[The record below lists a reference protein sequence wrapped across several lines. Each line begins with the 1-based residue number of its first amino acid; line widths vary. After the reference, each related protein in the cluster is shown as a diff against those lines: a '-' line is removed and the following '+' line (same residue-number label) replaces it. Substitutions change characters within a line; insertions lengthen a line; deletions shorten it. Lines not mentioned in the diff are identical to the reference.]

1 MVSDED
7 GQAGLRSAPGPGSG
21 TADGPGSGAGG
32 PGASGADGGR
42 PTRPER
48 SRRTKVVAGVCGGIA
63 RHYDVDPVILRV
75 PLAVLSAIG
84 GLGLLLYG
92 FAWLL
97 LPLEGEDENEAKRL
111 LSGRVE
117 GPGLA
122 AVLFTLAGSGLML
135 SSLGNNGRSMSFS
148 ILVLAAVA
156 AGVHWS
162 QRRRRQDAPREAEPG
177 HPDAGPQAPPEAQAP
192 PVPNA
197 PSWWREP
204 LTKDPNAQDTGY
216 LWGPADAYPQGR
228 EPTPAGGVPTA
239 GHGAHPWPG
248 LPPGSRPPGSGPPG
262 SGPLDP
268 FRPPGSGL
276 PGSGPPLR
284 RGWRGWRLGWAIVP
298 AAALAGWIGVA
309 ANWDGDS
316 LSTALVTG
324 LACALAVLGLGLA
337 VGSFVGRVGA
347 GTVMVAVM
355 TAGLLAGSAALPED
369 LSTSWSSTRWAPAT
383 AADVRPAYDLGSGEG
398 VLDLSGLD
406 LAEDQTVSSEVSAGV
421 GELRVIVPE
430 NARLVLDLDIVVGE
444 YRLTGGSFDG
454 DGGGNGGGVG
464 LTETV
469 TVEPRGDAEPRG
481 TIRLGVDLVLGEVV
495 VDQAIVEP
503 APAPQPPDEPA
514 DASAEQALGRPDREG
529 ARL

>member
-7 GQAGLRSAPGPGSG
+7 GQAGPRSVPGPGSG
-21 TADGPGSGAGG
+21 TAGGPGSGAGGPGEVRTGG

-177 HPDAGPQAPPEAQAP
+177 HADVGPQAPPEAQAP
-192 PVPNA
+192 PVPHA

-204 LTKDPNAQDTGY
+204 LTKDPNAQDSGY

-228 EPTPAGGVPTA
+228 EPAPVGGAPTA
-239 GHGAHPWPG
+239 GHGDHAWPG
-248 LPPGSRPPGSGPPG
+248 PVPGFAPPGSGPPG
-262 SGPLDP
+262 A
-268 FRPPGSGL
+268 
-276 PGSGPPLR
+276 GPPVR
-284 RGWRGWRLGWAIVP
+284 RGWRDWRLGWAIVP

-309 ANWDGDS
+309 AAWDSDS

-355 TAGLLAGSAALPED
+355 TAGLLTGSAALPDD

-406 LAEDQTVSSEVSAGV
+406 LAEDQTVSSELSAGV

-454 DGGGNGGGVG
+454 DGGSGKGGGVG

-481 TIRLGVDLVLGEVV
+481 TIHLGVDLVLGEVV

-503 APAPQPPDEPA
+503 APAPQPSEKPA
-514 DASAEQALGRPDREG
+514 DQALGRTDREG